1 MTLAISCRSLP
12 TKTSGVPE
20 LQLEHGWSPTKQM
33 ELNGQQVDVQCMTV
47 ADKTK
52 LQEYLLILE
61 TQQGKEK

>member
-1 MTLAISCRSLP
+1 
-12 TKTSGVPE
+12 
-20 LQLEHGWSPTKQM
+20 M